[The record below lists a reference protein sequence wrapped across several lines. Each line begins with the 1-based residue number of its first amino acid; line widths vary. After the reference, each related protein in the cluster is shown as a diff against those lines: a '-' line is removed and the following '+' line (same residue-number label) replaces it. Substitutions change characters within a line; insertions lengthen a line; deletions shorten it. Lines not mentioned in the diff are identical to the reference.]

1 MSDTETT
8 TTEQP
13 APRPA
18 GQITHRRRSLQGAPP
33 TSSLAAAPNATIV
46 SLAGQGK
53 SVEQMARHLNLPE
66 TEVRASLAQQGLLDV
81 VEPKDGLEGAIEAL
95 PGKTLA
101 EVFTAEEVAAS
112 FPAVFQ
118 NIFNPAREAAVAPT
132 TLNNGAAAYA
142 AASTAAAAATA
153 AETPPRTRR
162 ARQVAPPAALPTP
175 PAVESAPS
183 SEPIAAKLHA
193 VIGGEPWQPFKAE
206 ARAFVVSKAPKP
218 TPEQL
223 LALGE
228 LTYYALR
235 EGKSVEQV
243 ISEARAV
250 ITLAEA
256 LSLC

>member
-81 VEPKDGLEGAIEAL
+81 VEPKDGLEDAIEAL
-95 PGKTLA
+95 PGIA
-101 EVFTAEEVAAS
+101 EVFTAEEAVAAS
-112 FPAVFQ
+112 LPVFQ

-153 AETPPRTRR
+153 VEIPPRTRR
-162 ARQVAPPAALPTP
+162 ARQVAAPAALPTP

-183 SEPIAAKLHA
+183 SEPSS
-193 VIGGEPWQPFKAE
+193 EPWQPFKAE
-206 ARAFVVSKAPKP
+206 ARAFVSKAPKP

-228 LTYYALR
+228 LMYYALC

-250 ITLAEA
+250 IALAEA

>member
-81 VEPKDGLEGAIEAL
+81 VEPKDGLEDAIEAL
-95 PGKTLA
+95 PGIA
-101 EVFTAEEVAAS
+101 EVFTAEEAVAAS
-112 FPAVFQ
+112 LPVFQ

-153 AETPPRTRR
+153 AEIPPRTRR
-162 ARQVAPPAALPTP
+162 ARQVASPAALPTP

-193 VIGGEPWQPFKAE
+193 VIGAEPWQPFKAE
-206 ARAFVVSKAPKP
+206 ARAFVSKAPKP

-250 ITLAEA
+250 IALAEA